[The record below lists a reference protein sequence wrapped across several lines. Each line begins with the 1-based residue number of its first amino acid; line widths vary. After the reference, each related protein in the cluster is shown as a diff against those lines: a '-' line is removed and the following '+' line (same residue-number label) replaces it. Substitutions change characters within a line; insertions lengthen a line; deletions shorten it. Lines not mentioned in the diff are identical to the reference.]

1 MQGSQRIPGALR
13 SPPSA
18 VRSLTRKL
26 TTAAANKFG
35 SDIYERIGSLQYWD
49 SNQMAHAMM
58 GFVGT
63 TLTALALSRF
73 SSMDNSCWAMAFI
86 LLPVWRDI
94 VDYMVDRRVLDQH
107 FSIPFLHRGEV
118 LRDSLTDSSFWLI
131 GVLLAM
137 ATMAAA
143 NPGSYA
149 AGPIV
154 AWFILVLIVSVVHG
168 ITHYKPQKTRFDRS
182 GIPYF
187 VRLAKVK
194 AKFKQSH
201 NGAATRSAKHDAR
214 DRIANFL
221 NLDAAEHVMIVTGS
235 DDSGKTTLAC
245 GIATEFAVWPKT
257 ASAPSTRY
265 VLMGELYSMVRRS
278 RGRYGT
284 SGTLSD
290 TRPISSA
297 TAEILFIDEAE
308 LTPDKL
314 AELNNEPL
322 EPRAANQEDGLI
334 VPVEEALKYLLLSKR
349 RIVFVIHE
357 ERLDDWQ
364 IWIKNNLGVSEPP
377 IIRLCGVIDDQRVAP
392 TLCTRI
398 MPSALSLTFLAVVLW
413 WLCALLYAAAG

>member
-1 MQGSQRIPGALR
+1 
-13 SPPSA
+13 
-18 VRSLTRKL
+18 
-26 TTAAANKFG
+26 
-35 SDIYERIGSLQYWD
+35 
-49 SNQMAHAMM
+49 
-58 GFVGT
+58 
-63 TLTALALSRF
+63 
-73 SSMDNSCWAMAFI
+73 
-86 LLPVWRDI
+86 
-94 VDYMVDRRVLDQH
+94 
-107 FSIPFLHRGEV
+107 
-118 LRDSLTDSSFWLI
+118 
-131 GVLLAM
+131 
-137 ATMAAA
+137 
-143 NPGSYA
+143 
-149 AGPIV
+149 
-154 AWFILVLIVSVVHG
+154 
-168 ITHYKPQKTRFDRS
+168 
-182 GIPYF
+182 
-187 VRLAKVK
+187 
-194 AKFKQSH
+194 
-201 NGAATRSAKHDAR
+201 
-214 DRIANFL
+214 
-221 NLDAAEHVMIVTGS
+221 
-235 DDSGKTTLAC
+235 
-245 GIATEFAVWPKT
+245 
-257 ASAPSTRY
+257 
-265 VLMGELYSMVRRS
+265 MGELYSMVRRS

-398 MPSALSLTFLAVVLW
+398 MASALSLTFLAVVLW